1 MPGTGTVR
9 YYSTVLC
16 GAMCVPFC
24 LVLSYPK
31 RLQPIHP
38 PIHFFPT
45 TPLPIPIPSLFH
57 PHHLPMP
64 IIRTAAKLIFGTAA
78 TSAGGLYLLTRDTHF
93 VPYTATTD
101 PSLGKAL
108 KLYNP
113 HNNPPTFASHAVQ
126 QVPLSRLSMT
136 DNETLIRSFCSG
148 VWAGSGYMCQRKILE
163 MKHRHLEGREGM
175 LWDKG
180 ELENA
185 EYGVGSIIT
194 DHFEV
199 VERGNDKVPS
209 SSSSSSSPAVCLPNC
224 LFGIDSMDV

>member
-1 MPGTGTVR
+1 
-9 YYSTVLC
+9 
-16 GAMCVPFC
+16 
-24 LVLSYPK
+24 
-31 RLQPIHP
+31 
-38 PIHFFPT
+38 
-45 TPLPIPIPSLFH
+45 
-57 PHHLPMP
+57 MP

-101 PSLGKAL
+101 TDSSLGKAL

-113 HNNPPTFASHAVQ
+113 HNNPPTLASHAVQ

-136 DNETLIRSFCSG
+136 GDDGETLIRSFCSG
-148 VWAGSGYMCQRKILE
+148 VWAGSGYACQRKILE
-163 MKHRHLEGREGM
+163 MKYRHLEGREGM

-185 EYGVGSIIT
+185 EYGVGSVIT
-194 DHFEV
+194 DRFEV

-209 SSSSSSSPAVCLPNC
+209 FSSSSSSFSPAVCLLNC
-224 LFGIDSMDV
+224 LFGIDSVDV